1 MDQKFQPKSLG
12 HQNPMCFYMDTV
24 LINESEEK
32 CSRLQGIIC
41 IGKGLQIAGTEGL
54 RHQPCSNMEDLNAH
68 PRDLT

>member
-1 MDQKFQPKSLG
+1 
-12 HQNPMCFYMDTV
+12 MDTV